1 MTSRRTS
8 RPRRRPRPWHARAPL
23 ASTRRRRGC
32 PDGFTLVELLITL
45 AVLSIVLSMGV
56 PHLLAAHSQ
65 MRVNMAAA
73 EAASEIRLARMT
85 AVRSRTYVAVRFE
98 VREDGT
104 VYTAVYGD
112 GDGDGVR
119 SRDIQAGV
127 DRRLRRPVPLRRVG
141 SSVHLGFPPGPPP
154 RDPGSPRRR
163 LGRLDDPIRFN
174 RSDMVSFSPIGAS
187 TPGSLY
193 FTDGRSRLAVV
204 RVYGRT
210 GKVKVMVYDRR
221 TEEWK

>member
-1 MTSRRTS
+1 VAH
-8 RPRRRPRPWHARAPL
+8 RPHRPPE
-23 ASTRRRRGC
+23 GV
-32 PDGFTLVELLITL
+32 TLVEILIVL
-45 AVLSIVLSMGV
+45 AMLSIVLAMGV

-65 MRVNMAAA
+65 LRVNLAAA

-85 AVRSRTYVAVRFE
+85 AVRSRRHVAVRFE
-98 VREDGT
+98 TREDGKVFT
-104 VYTAVYGD
+104 SVYGD
-112 GDGDGVR
+112 GDGDGVLA
-119 SRDIQAGV
+119 RDIDAGI
-127 DRRLRRPVPLRRVG
+127 DPRLRRSVPLRRIG
-141 SSVHLGFPPGPPP
+141 SSVRLGCPPGPPP
-154 RDPGSPRRR
+154 RDPGSPRHR

-193 FTDGRSRLAVV
+193 LTDGRTRLAVV